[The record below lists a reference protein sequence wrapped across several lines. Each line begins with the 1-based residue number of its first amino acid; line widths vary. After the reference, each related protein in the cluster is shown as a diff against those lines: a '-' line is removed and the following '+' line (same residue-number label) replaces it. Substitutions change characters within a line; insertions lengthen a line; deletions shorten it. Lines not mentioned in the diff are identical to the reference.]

1 MISRYP
7 RWRKAIGLMTVPVVA
22 SVITVAATTG
32 PAVAAQT
39 IGYPAFTGP
48 AVPQPPV
55 GYSTGNMMQAIYDSE
70 KSGTDFW
77 MDRLLS
83 RSGGSDPS
91 DADGGILMSR
101 GRAVFMKQH
110 NPAVIGFGGKVA
122 YWESISDNNAYAI
135 ALSPGTFTEQR
146 AQRQQA
152 PSYWKSVYAGG
163 SVQAG
168 VTKFITDNNVL
179 VTNLALKNNGT
190 APVTLTLRATSPYAS
205 SGSGNE
211 LTGSTGVKNGLTTLT
226 TKLSGDGFSVS
237 GGGLSRSVTIAAG
250 QSVQTKVVMGFLA
263 KELPESA
270 TDYATYRDA
279 TPDLAFAT
287 HVRLY
292 NKWWADNVP
301 YLDVPEPA
309 IKKEIYYRW
318 WLMRFNNL
326 DANIPGQTFQFPTS
340 VEGALGY
347 NNAIA
352 LTQPMHIDDLKY
364 LRDPKYSYGDWL
376 SAGQVSKGG
385 RFLDNPGDPENWSNS
400 YIQYIAEAAW
410 RSYQLHGGQP
420 AIAASLARYAEGDVK
435 GQLSAYDSNNNGI
448 IEYNWGAMTGN
459 DADAVS
465 FDYAPGSNLDR
476 AEGAYQYSGA
486 LAAAQ
491 AYDAAGNS
499 AKAAE
504 MRTLADRIKNAIVAT
519 LWDPSDNLVEHK
531 VVPTGQ
537 FDPWKEINNYYP
549 YAVGLMPGTDQYKQA
564 LRLFADPAEYP
575 VFPFYTANQRDKAA
589 AAAQGHAGSNNFS
602 TINSTVQFRLFSSVL
617 RNYPN
622 QWISTED
629 YKKLLY
635 WNAWAQ
641 YVDGNTAWPDA
652 NEFWSNWNP
661 STKHIDYRSWIHHN
675 ILGSSNWT
683 IIEDVAGLRPR
694 NDNKVELS
702 PINIGWPN
710 FAVNN
715 VRYRNADLSIVWDD
729 PADGVVRYPG
739 VPEGYSVFVNGTR
752 VATIDRLV
760 PLVWDPATGSVT
772 TTGTVRLA
780 TAMAGLQAPNQVAFT
795 DASTVDLLAKAG
807 VDLTPASANL
817 ARGATVSTSYTGSGS
832 SAGSAVD
839 GYPTNEPF
847 WGAAGSPNA
856 QDWYELNFG
865 SARTVDEIRLYFK
878 DSRPASA
885 TYRAPASYTVQ
896 YYNGSA
902 WIDAASQVKTP
913 AAPQGNLNVA
923 RFTAVSAQRLRVLM
937 THASGS
943 KAGLTEVQ
951 AFSRGG
957 GNPPPPPTGASY
969 EAEAGGNTLA
979 GQAAVRAS
987 GAASGGSLVGY
998 VGNGTANYLQFNNI
1012 AGTAGSHSI
1021 TVYYASGEDRSTQVS
1036 VNGGGAVAVATPSTG
1051 GYDTVGAVS
1060 LTLPLTAGA
1069 NTIRFGNASGWAPDL
1084 DRIVVN

>member
-1 MISRYP
+1 M
-7 RWRKAIGLMTVPVVA
+7 AAVTVLASAAAVTAVA
-22 SVITVAATTG
+22 D
-32 PAVAAQT
+32 PALAAQT
-39 IGYPAFTGP
+39 IGYPTFTG
-48 AVPQPPV
+48 AAIPQPPV
-55 GYSTGNMMQAIYDSE
+55 GYTTGNMMQSIYDSE

-91 DADGGILMSR
+91 DADGGILMTR

-122 YWESISDNNAYAI
+122 YWESISDANAYAI
-135 ALSPGTFTEQR
+135 TLSPGTFSEQP
-146 AQRQQA
+146 AQRRQA
-152 PSYWKSVYAGG
+152 PSYWRSVYAGG
-163 SVQAG
+163 SLQATE
-168 VTKFITDNNVL
+168 TKFITDNNVL
-179 VTNLALKNNGT
+179 VTNLAIKNNGS
-190 APVTLTLRATSPYAS
+190 ASSTLTLRATSPYAS
-205 SGSGNE
+205 TGSGSE

-237 GGGLSRSVTIAAG
+237 SGGLNRSITVGAG
-250 QSVQTKVVMGFLA
+250 QTVQTKVVMGFIA
-263 KELPESA
+263 REIPESA

-279 TPDLAFAT
+279 TADAAFAA

-301 YLDVPEPA
+301 YIDVPEPA

-326 DANIPGQTFQFPTS
+326 DADIPGQTYQFPTS

-376 SAGQVSKGG
+376 SVGQTSKGG

-420 AIAASLARYAEGDVK
+420 AIAASLAHYAEGDAK
-435 GQLSAYDSNNNGI
+435 GQLSTYDSNNNGI

-486 LAAAQ
+486 MAAAQ
-491 AYDAAGNS
+491 AYDAAGTS
-499 AKAAE
+499 TKAAE
-504 MRTLADRIKNAIVAT
+504 MRTLADRIKNAIVGT
-519 LWDPSDNLVEHK
+519 LWNPGDNLIEHK
-531 VVPTGQ
+531 VVPTNQ
-537 FDPWKEINNYYP
+537 FNPWKEINNYYP
-549 YAVGLMPGTDQYKQA
+549 YAVGLMPNTDQYKQA

-575 VFPFYTANQRDKAA
+575 VFPFYTANQKDKAA
-589 AAAQGHAGSNNFS
+589 AAAQGNPGSNNFS

-622 QWISTED
+622 QWISTDD

-635 WNAWAQ
+635 WNTWAQ

-652 NEFWSNWNP
+652 NEFWANWNP

-683 IIEDVAGLRPR
+683 IIEDVAGLRQR

-715 VRYRNADLSIVWDD
+715 IRYRNADLSIVWDD
-729 PADGVVRYPG
+729 PSDGVVRYPG
-739 VPEGYSVFVNGTR
+739 VPEGYSIFINGNR
-752 VATIDRLV
+752 VATVNKLV
-760 PLVWDPATGSVT
+760 PLVWDSATGSVT
-772 TTGTVRLA
+772 TTATVNFS
-780 TAMAGLQAPNQVAFT
+780 TAVAGLQAPNQVAFS
-795 DASTVDLLAKAG
+795 DAGTVDLLAKAG
-807 VDLTPASANL
+807 VDLTPGTANM
-817 ARGATVSTSYTGSGS
+817 AAGAAVSTSFTASGTT
-832 SAGSAVD
+832 AAAAVN

-847 WGAAGSPNA
+847 WGAAGSPNS

-865 SARTVDEIRLYFK
+865 SAKTVDELRLYFK
-878 DSRPASA
+878 DSRPAST

-902 WIDAASQVKTP
+902 WVDAASQVKTP
-913 AAPQGNLNVA
+913 GTPQGNLNKV
-923 RFTAVSAQRLRVLM
+923 RFTPVSTQRLRVLV

-951 AFSRGG
+951 AFNRGG
-957 GNPPPPPTGASY
+957 GTPPPTGTSY
-969 EAEAGGNTLA
+969 EAEASSNTLA
-979 GQAAVRAS
+979 GQAAVRS
-987 GAASGGSLVGY
+987 SPSASGGSLVGY
-998 VGNGTANYLQFNNI
+998 VGNGTANYLQINNVT
-1012 AGTAGSHSI
+1012 GTAGSHPI
-1021 TVYYASGEDRSTQVS
+1021 TVYYASADDRSTQVS
-1036 VNGGGAVAVATPSTG
+1036 VNGGALVSLATPSTG
-1051 GYDTVGAVS
+1051 DFDTVGAVS
-1060 LTLPLTAGA
+1060 LTVTLAAGT
-1069 NTIRFGNASGWAPDL
+1069 NTIRFSNTTGWSPDF